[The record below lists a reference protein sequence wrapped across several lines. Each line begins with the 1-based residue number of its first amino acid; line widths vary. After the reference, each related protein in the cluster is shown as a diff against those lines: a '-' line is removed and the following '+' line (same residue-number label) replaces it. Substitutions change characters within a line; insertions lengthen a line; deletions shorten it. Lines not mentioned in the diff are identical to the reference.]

1 MIMHREIEGVL
12 GQWIVAQVAKAL
24 LAIVA
29 ALVVADTLL
38 ASHRAAGNFLVVVA
52 GLAGVAA
59 VAIRVVHRT
68 EQVAKRTD
76 RLDRRTI
83 GGVIASLEP
92 SAERSE
98 LECHLLAG
106 GWETGEVPVSVVLS
120 ELLRLHQDVEIR
132 STAGDIRIP
141 AGARSLVE
149 RLLWDGRA
157 AAARRLIVAV
167 RIVGDRLAFV
177 IIDDGRHRPV
187 PPSLE
192 ALTEL
197 GLVRVD
203 RRYEGGCV
211 ASSIELAVGSTPGL
225 PAPGPR
231 PALAAAPGRLG

>member
-1 MIMHREIEGVL
+1 MHREIEGVL

-29 ALVVADTLL
+29 ALVIADTVL
-38 ASHRAAGNFLVVVA
+38 ASHPAAGNFLVVVA
-52 GLAGVAA
+52 GLGGVAV
-59 VAIRVVHRT
+59 VAIRIVHKT

-76 RLDRRTI
+76 RLERRTI

-92 SAERSE
+92 SAERHE

-106 GWETGEVPVSVVLS
+106 GWEPGELPVSVMLS
-120 ELLRLHQDVEIR
+120 EVSRLHLDVEIR

-141 AGARSLVE
+141 AGLRSLVE
-149 RLLWDGRA
+149 RLLWDGRS
-157 AAARRLIVAV
+157 AAARRLILAV
-167 RIVGDRLAFV
+167 RLVGDRLALV

-211 ASSIELAVGSTPGL
+211 ASSIELAVASAPGL
-225 PAPGPR
+225 PAPPPR
-231 PALAAAPGRLG
+231 PALTAPLRLG

>member
-1 MIMHREIEGVL
+1 MHREIEGVL

-24 LAIVA
+24 LAIVV
-29 ALVVADTLL
+29 ALVIADTLL

-52 GLAGVAA
+52 GLVGVAV
-59 VAIRVVHRT
+59 VAIRIVHRT
-68 EQVAKRTD
+68 EQVARRTD

-98 LECHLLAG
+98 LECHLLGG
-106 GWETGEVPVSVVLS
+106 GWEQGEVAVSVMLAELS
-120 ELLRLHQDVEIR
+120 TLHLDVEIR

-141 AGARSLVE
+141 AGTRSLVE

-167 RIVGDRLAFV
+167 RMVGDRLAFV
-177 IIDDGRHRPV
+177 VIDDGRHRPI

-192 ALTEL
+192 GLTEL

-211 ASSIELAVGSTPGL
+211 ASSIELAVGSAPGL
-225 PAPGPR
+225 PAAAPR
-231 PALAAAPGRLG
+231 SALAVSARLG

>member
-1 MIMHREIEGVL
+1 MHREIEGVL

-24 LAIVA
+24 LVIVA
-29 ALVVADTLL
+29 ALVVADTVL

-52 GLAGVAA
+52 GLAGVAV
-59 VAIRVVHRT
+59 VAIRIVHRT

-83 GGVIASLEP
+83 GGVIASLEA

-106 GWETGEVPVSVVLS
+106 GWGSGEMPVSVLLS
-120 ELLRLHQDVEIR
+120 EMSRLYVDVEIR
-132 STAGDIRIP
+132 SAAGDIRIP
-141 AGARSLVE
+141 AGVRSLVE
-149 RLLWDGRA
+149 RLLWDGREA
-157 AAARRLIVAV
+157 AAGRLIVAV
-167 RIVGDRLAFV
+167 RMVGDRLAFV
-177 IIDDGRHRPV
+177 VIDDGRHRPV

-197 GLVRVD
+197 GLVRAD

-211 ASSIELAVGSTPGL
+211 ASSIELTVGSAPGL
-225 PAPGPR
+225 PAPVPR
-231 PALAAAPGRLG
+231 PALAAPLRLG